1 MGLNKNNPDPN
12 QLENVHL
19 TKRMSGAIFLLFS
32 LILAIVS
39 IQSGTLIALF
49 VPILFLLFISR
60 QYIEVKPLGPVLTV
74 ERDLSRLR
82 IIEGDDIDISLKIHN
97 ISKYQTHIIEL
108 EDHLFPEFE
117 VTKGSNIFMFSLS
130 PNEQIILKYS
140 VKCHQFGKYR
150 FDTIT
155 VRHRDFL
162 GITINEFSLDSNSM
176 PLLSHKIAVIPKIEK
191 IETLPVITDWLRL
204 YSGFWNSQYLGNDTD
219 FRGIREFT
227 YGDSLRNIN
236 WKTTARYQTSTKHP
250 QLISDV
256 KETLKALDVIK
267 ILKEKRK
274 DEELEE
280 SKDNSNNS
288 K

>member
-1 MGLNKNNPDPN
+1 
-12 QLENVHL
+12 
-19 TKRMSGAIFLLFS
+19 
-32 LILAIVS
+32 
-39 IQSGTLIALF
+39 
-49 VPILFLLFISR
+49 
-60 QYIEVKPLGPVLTV
+60 
-74 ERDLSRLR
+74 
-82 IIEGDDIDISLKIHN
+82 
-97 ISKYQTHIIEL
+97 
-108 EDHLFPEFE
+108 
-117 VTKGSNIFMFSLS
+117 MFSLS